1 MDEFV
6 RLAVPLFAAGVGRVR
21 NRRKGNTRV
30 SGWRMNLDAFSLFGN
45 YQRFHRRKTQRNL
58 DPAFRIALDTVCRTA
73 PSAGAVALGVW
84 YLSCPTL
91 LARSWREGGA
101 VLRAL
106 SHPEP
111 LHVGGGGV
119 SPPVGVPPT
128 QDRVLHIC
136 SLLADVGVSGLSVLD
151 SVLLNP
157 RSSDFPMGSAVAES
171 DMYPTDSR

>member
-1 MDEFV
+1 MS
-6 RLAVPLFAAGVGRVR
+6 GVY
-21 NRRKGNTRV
+21 
-30 SGWRMNLDAFSLFGN
+30 SHFGN
-45 YQRFHRRKTQRNL
+45 PRKFSPLQRFES
-58 DPAFRIALDTVCRTA
+58 PASTGTIALDTVCRTA

-84 YLSCPTL
+84 FLSCPTL

-157 RSSDFPMGSAVAES
+157 PVLGFSDGFGS
-171 DMYPTDSR
+171 RRI